1 MKRLAILGCT
11 GSIGRQTLDI
21 VRRYPDKFKVEAL
34 VANTD
39 VANLLNLAEE
49 FKPSFVGIC
58 TLGLKK
64 EITLSYKCEVCEG
77 SEALEYASALPQV
90 DCVVCAVVGMAG
102 LSGVVSAIK
111 NKKQVALANK
121 ESLVCAGEIIMNLAK
136 ENGVDILPVDSEH
149 SAVWQALSAGRE
161 EDVSKIILTASGGP
175 FRHFTNKEQFYSVTV
190 ESAIAHPNWSM
201 GKKIS
206 VDSASMMNK
215 GLEIIE
221 AYWLFNKKEID
232 YVIHPQSI
240 IHSMVQFKDGSIIA
254 QMSNPNM
261 ELPIQLALSYPER
274 FDTSTP
280 RFTFNKDLT
289 FIAPNED
296 LFFLPKLA
304 KDSIKQGK
312 SAPCVLNSAN
322 EKAVELFLSKK
333 IGFYDMM
340 KLVEKTYLT
349 YSFVPLNSINDV
361 VCVYNDVVRKVE
373 LDYKKLLEI

>member
-39 VANLLNLAEE
+39 VANLLLLAEE

-58 TLGLKK
+58 TNGLGKM
-64 EITLSYKCEVCEG
+64 INLSYNCEVCEG
-77 SEALEYASALPQV
+77 SVALEQASSLPQV

-102 LSGVVSAIK
+102 LSGVVSAIT

-121 ESLVCAGEIIMNLAK
+121 ESLVCAGELIMNLAK
-136 ENGVDILPVDSEH
+136 ENGVNILPVDSEH
-149 SAVWQALSAGRE
+149 SAVWQALSAGKD

-175 FRHFTNKEQFYSVTV
+175 FRDFTSIEQFNDVTV
-190 ESAIAHPNWSM
+190 EKAVAHPNWSM

-240 IHSMVQFKDGSIIA
+240 LHSMVEYKDGSIIA

-261 ELPIQLALSYPER
+261 ELPIQLALTYPER
-274 FDTSTP
+274 LITKTP
-280 RFTFNKDLT
+280 RFTFNKSLT
-289 FIAPNED
+289 FLQPNED

-304 KDSIKQGK
+304 KDSISQGK
-312 SAPCVLNSAN
+312 NASCVLNSAN
-322 EKAVELFLSKK
+322 EKAVELFLNKK
-333 IGFYDMM
+333 IGFYEMM
-340 KLVEKTYLT
+340 KLVEKIYSS
-349 YSFVPLNSINDV
+349 YSFSPLNSINDAV
-361 VCVYNDVVRKVE
+361 FVYNDVVRKTE
-373 LDYKKLLEI
+373 LDYNILLEK

>member
-34 VANTD
+34 VANSD
-39 VANLLNLAEE
+39 VANLLSLAEE
-49 FKPSFVGIC
+49 FKPSFVGMC
-58 TLGLKK
+58 TKGLINSIK
-64 EITLSYKCEVCEG
+64 LSYSCQICEG
-77 SEALEYASALPQV
+77 NIALEQASALPNV
-90 DCVVCAVVGMAG
+90 DCVVCAVVGIAG
-102 LSGVVSAIK
+102 LSGVFSAIQ

-121 ESLVCAGEIIMNLAK
+121 ESLVCAGELIINNAK
-136 ENGVDILPVDSEH
+136 KNGVNILPVDSEH

-161 EDVSKIILTASGGP
+161 VDVSKIILTASGGP
-175 FRHFTNKEQFYSVTV
+175 FRDFTSKEQFDFVTV
-190 ESAIAHPNWSM
+190 EKAIAHPNWSM

-240 IHSMVQFKDGSIIA
+240 IHSMVEYKDGSIIA

-261 ELPIQLALSYPER
+261 ELPIQLALTYPER
-274 FDTSTP
+274 FETVTP
-280 RFTFNKDLT
+280 KFTFNKNIT
-289 FIAPNED
+289 FSAPNED

-312 SAPCVLNSAN
+312 SASCVLNSAN
-322 EKAVELFLSKK
+322 EKAVELFLNKK

-349 YSFVPLNSINDV
+349 YEFTQLNSINDV
-361 VCVYNDVVRKVE
+361 INVYNDVVNYVE
-373 LDYKKLLEI
+373 KDYKNILEI

>member
-34 VANTD
+34 VANSD
-39 VANLLNLAEE
+39 VANLLSLAEE
-49 FKPSFVGIC
+49 FKPSFVGMC
-58 TLGLKK
+58 TKGLINSIK
-64 EITLSYKCEVCEG
+64 LSYSCQICEG
-77 SEALEYASALPQV
+77 NIALEQASALPNV
-90 DCVVCAVVGMAG
+90 DCVVCAVVGIAG
-102 LSGVVSAIK
+102 LSGVFSAIQ

-121 ESLVCAGEIIMNLAK
+121 ESLVCAGELIINNAK
-136 ENGVDILPVDSEH
+136 KNGVNILPVDSEH

-161 EDVSKIILTASGGP
+161 VDVSKIILTASGGP
-175 FRHFTNKEQFYSVTV
+175 FRDFTSKEQFDFVTV
-190 ESAIAHPNWSM
+190 EKAIAHPNWSM

-240 IHSMVQFKDGSIIA
+240 IHSMVEYKDGSIIA

-261 ELPIQLALSYPER
+261 ELPIQLALTYPER
-274 FDTSTP
+274 FETVTP
-280 RFTFNKDLT
+280 KFTFNKNIT
-289 FIAPNED
+289 FSAPNED

-312 SAPCVLNSAN
+312 SASCVLNSAN
-322 EKAVELFLSKK
+322 EKAVELFLNKK

-340 KLVEKTYLT
+340 KLVEKTYSSYEFT
-349 YSFVPLNSINDV
+349 PLNSINDV
-361 VCVYNDVVRKVE
+361 INVYNDVVNYVE
-373 LDYKKLLEI
+373 KDYKNILEI